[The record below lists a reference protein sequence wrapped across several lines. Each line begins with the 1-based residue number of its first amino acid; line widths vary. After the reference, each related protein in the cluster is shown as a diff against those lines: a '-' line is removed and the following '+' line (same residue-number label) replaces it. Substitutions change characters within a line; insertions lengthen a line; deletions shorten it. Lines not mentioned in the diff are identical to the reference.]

1 MKIYVLTDL
10 EGVAGVSRWDQT
22 REPDAKP
29 DSKAVSMKLLTRE
42 VGAAADG
49 ILDASPKAEIV
60 VWDGHGSGG
69 IDVMELHPRVQLIS
83 RGRPIGPP
91 YWLDESFDALFFVG
105 QHAMAGT
112 EGAPLAH
119 TYSSLTV
126 EHYKINGIRV
136 GEFGARAM
144 MAGSLG
150 VATCF
155 IAGDDKAAA
164 EARALVPNIR
174 AAVVKWGLGI
184 ELARHLSP
192 QAAQELIRKEAA
204 QAVRDIPQIRPL
216 VVKPPYEQE
225 IRVKVGVP
233 IEDYLRRGAER
244 RDERTVIIR
253 SNDMRDLFV

>member
-10 EGVAGVSRWDQT
+10 EGVAGVNRWDQT
-22 REPDAKP
+22 RHPDA
-29 DSKAVSMKLLTRE
+29 DAASYAVATTLLTRE
-42 VGAAADG
+42 VNAAADG

-69 IDVMELHPRVQLIS
+69 IDILSLHPRVQLIP
-83 RGRPIGPP
+83 RGGPIGPP
-91 YWLDESFDALFFVG
+91 YYLDRTFDALFFVG

-126 EHYKINGIRV
+126 EHYKINGVRV

-144 MAGSLG
+144 LAGADG

-155 IAGDDKAAA
+155 IAGDDKAVA
-164 EARALVPNIR
+164 EARALVPNIHG
-174 AAVVKWGLGI
+174 AVVKWGLGI

-192 QAAQELIRKEAA
+192 PAAQELIRKEAA
-204 QAVRDIPQIRPL
+204 AAVRDIPHIRP
-216 VVKPPYEQE
+216 VATRPPYELE
-225 IRVKVGVP
+225 IRVKSGVP
-233 IEDYLRRGAER
+233 IEDYLMRGAER
-244 RDERTVIIR
+244 RDERTVILR
-253 SNDMRDLFV
+253 SNDMRDLFI